1 MGQTLTCFAKNVK
14 DTLTLTGDLSNFPE
28 AFKNETYHRT
38 EDPLS
43 DRTEDN
49 DGYNATFYS
58 NEDKDKHILV
68 HDDYIA
74 FEQGVNYRESLIQH
88 VFNKTIKV
96 EGNTLRVEPTIVK
109 IIIRN
114 DTVNNGT
121 YTKDKFDKT
130 LQRYIYNGPNRNAY
144 FYNNL
149 VVMIDKE
156 RDINYAPPL
165 PFGTIKND
173 TMIIDTQP
181 VEDTKPVEDT
191 NTGWRSS
198 NGGIKF

>member
-1 MGQTLTCFAKNVK
+1 MGQTLNCFAKNVK
-14 DTLTLTGDLSNFPE
+14 YTLTLTVDLSNFPE

-96 EGNTLRVEPTIVK
+96 EGNK
-109 IIIRN
+109 
-114 DTVNNGT
+114 
-121 YTKDKFDKT
+121 
-130 LQRYIYNGPNRNAY
+130 
-144 FYNNL
+144 L
-149 VVMIDKE
+149 VVVD
-156 RDINYAPPL
+156 AQ
-165 PFGTIKND
+165 T
-173 TMIIDTQP
+173 
-181 VEDTKPVEDT
+181 VEDTKD
-191 NTGWRSS
+191 
-198 NGGIKF
+198 

>member
-1 MGQTLTCFAKNVK
+1 MGQILNCFAKNVK

-96 EGNTLRVEPTIVK
+96 EGNK
-109 IIIRN
+109 
-114 DTVNNGT
+114 
-121 YTKDKFDKT
+121 
-130 LQRYIYNGPNRNAY
+130 
-144 FYNNL
+144 L
-149 VVMIDKE
+149 VVVD
-156 RDINYAPPL
+156 AQ
-165 PFGTIKND
+165 T
-173 TMIIDTQP
+173 
-181 VEDTKPVEDT
+181 VEDTKDEMADE
-191 NTGWRSS
+191 GWRSS